1 MLALDL
7 LNATDRFL
15 GEARAIS
22 AERRKAQLELALQQ
36 EVAALFLRQGDMF
49 LRKFAK
55 LREVWPVQEA
65 ATFAPPYTPPSWEAF
80 WRDVSDGTK
89 DAFENMLDNAI
100 RASMVIGGESLANN
114 LALGAS
120 FDLRHPYA
128 ERYLWEHGAVNVTN
142 INKTTE
148 DYIRTVVAQGAE
160 EGWSYDRVA
169 RAITDRFA
177 EFAVGRP
184 QQHIDSRAH
193 LVAVTEVG
201 MAYEAG
207 NRTVANSLS
216 EMGLQMEKSWLT
228 AGDNRVCSD
237 ECERNQNAAPENSG
251 WIPIDEPFP
260 SGHQQP
266 LAHPACRCAALYR
279 RRPGGRVT
287 EQPPAPVAMQR
298 EVTDDYPIGAGE
310 YSARMV
316 EFSDGSRGV
325 WKAAESSDKMV
336 SGEGE
341 VSASIISNRLGFNC
355 VPNTEFMEL
364 HGERGTIQRFV
375 PNAKSFAELGPGGR
389 TAAVRTEAIK
399 QQMGRITVMDY
410 INPNGDRHWGNWL
423 IDADEKVWAIDNGIV
438 GGNYAT
444 SSFLENYTRGIKWDK
459 YCKIDKPTLDQWKAI
474 SKPEFLS
481 WYSSKGIE
489 KVARLN
495 IEDIWDN
502 FQEVIAAGGLP

>member
-1 MLALDL
+1 MALDL

-22 AERRKAQLELALQQ
+22 AERRKAQLERALQQ

-80 WRDVSDGTK
+80 WRDVSDATK
-89 DAFENMLDNAI
+89 DPFENALNKVIEIAMT
-100 RASMVIGGESLANN
+100 IGGESLAN
-114 LALGAS
+114 AGMGVA

-128 ERYLWEHGAVNVTN
+128 ERYLWEHGAVNVSN

-148 DYIRTVVAQGAE
+148 DYIRTVVAHGAE

-169 RAITDRFA
+169 RAISDRFE
-177 EFAVGRP
+177 EFAVGKP

-228 AGDNRVCSD
+228 AGDNRVCSE
-237 ECERNQNAAPENSG
+237 ECELNQNAAPENSG

-279 RRPGGRVT
+279 RRPGPGVRAAAGPVT
-287 EQPPAPVAMQR
+287 VLSNPNDIVNAMADQYEKRWGWDATHTREDFIRRNAERYNALAADSQSAESFRRAVEQVANDYGI
-298 EVTDDYPIGAGE
+298 EPLTTIVTKAGAGE
-310 YSARMV
+310 EYI
-316 EFSDGSRGV
+316 
-325 WKAAESSDKMV
+325 AAEYSSGTKTIRFVTHQGVPKSQPGV
-336 SGEGE
+336 SILESVANVHEHYDDANVGTYIHEYGHYISDTNSQFRSRLGE
-341 VSASIISNRLGFNC
+341 VDLDDSATKSWVKQNISWYAASKN
-355 VPNTEFMEL
+355 E
-364 HGERGTIQRFV
+364 
-375 PNAKSFAELGPGGR
+375 ELGAEVYALYKHKNF
-389 TAAVRTEAIK
+389 TSLSADVK
-399 QQMGRITVMDY
+399 QFVLRIVEGT
-410 INPNGDRHWGNWL
+410 
-423 IDADEKVWAIDNGIV
+423 
-438 GGNYAT
+438 
-444 SSFLENYTRGIKWDK
+444 
-459 YCKIDKPTLDQWKAI
+459 
-474 SKPEFLS
+474 
-481 WYSSKGIE
+481 
-489 KVARLN
+489 
-495 IEDIWDN
+495 
-502 FQEVIAAGGLP
+502 